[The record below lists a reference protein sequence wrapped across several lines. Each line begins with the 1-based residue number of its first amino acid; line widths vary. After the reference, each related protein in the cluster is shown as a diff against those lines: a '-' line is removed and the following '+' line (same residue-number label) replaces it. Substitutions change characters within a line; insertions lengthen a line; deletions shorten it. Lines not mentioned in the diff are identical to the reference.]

1 MVRQIKKTEMEKQ
14 FKPREY
20 ARIRSKQ
27 LDLAK
32 KGLVLES
39 ARYAI
44 EAARIRDNKR
54 MYA

>member
-1 MVRQIKKTEMEKQ
+1 MVRQAGKQEREKQ
-14 FKPREY
+14 HKPYEY
-20 ARIRSKQ
+20 ARIRSIQ

-54 MYA
+54 IYA